1 MIFVIAM
8 IGVIAVNSR
17 LVARGVLKPLR
28 LIQGGAEQVGRG
40 DFDHRIGSGKD
51 DEIGDL
57 ARAFDAMTV
66 RLQHTRAAAD
76 AARKAVH
83 AQANL
88 MAAVFNN
95 MHDGLSIVDADLNI
109 VRVNPAARRLMGL
122 EPGDPLPARWTDIT
136 GRYRADR
143 VTPIKPDEL
152 QLGRVLRGEPV
163 THSELFLVNDKHPR
177 GLCLESVSK
186 SIGDD
191 TDMGAALTI
200 WHDVTAARQVE
211 QTLRESEALKR
222 AVIENAMDCIISIDQ
237 KGRII
242 DFNPAAEHT
251 FGYRREDVLGR
262 ELAETIFPPHLREA
276 HHRGLAHYLKTGE
289 GPVLGKRVELDAM
302 RADGSEFPVE
312 LGITAMRIGEQSL
325 FTAHLR
331 DITERQR
338 AAHEIRQ
345 LNETLGLRAAQLESA
360 NQELESFCYSVS
372 HDLRA
377 PLRAIDGFSRMLVE
391 QYSPQASPE
400 ALRYLARVRANA
412 QQMGTLI
419 DDLLAFSR
427 LGRQQ
432 MAPQSI
438 NTTDLVQQCVSVL
451 RAGGDGEAVS
461 FTVGQL
467 PACEGDPG
475 LIREVWM
482 NLLSNAFKFS
492 SKCAAPQVEA
502 GTVASE
508 VAGGN
513 PVYFVRDNGAGF
525 DMRYADKLF
534 GVFQRLHAV
543 TEFPG
548 TGVGLALVQRI
559 VQRHGGRIWAEA
571 QPGYG
576 ATFFFTLGEHHVQ
589 R

>member
-1 MIFVIAM
+1 M
-8 IGVIAVNSR
+8 
-17 LVARGVLKPLR
+17 
-28 LIQGGAEQVGRG
+28 
-40 DFDHRIGSGKD
+40 
-51 DEIGDL
+51 
-57 ARAFDAMTV
+57 
-66 RLQHTRAAAD
+66 
-76 AARKAVH
+76 
-83 AQANL
+83 
-88 MAAVFNN
+88 
-95 MHDGLSIVDADLNI
+95 
-109 VRVNPAARRLMGL
+109 
-122 EPGDPLPARWTDIT
+122 
-136 GRYRADR
+136 
-143 VTPIKPDEL
+143 
-152 QLGRVLRGEPV
+152 LRGEPV
-163 THSELFLVNDKHPR
+163 TSGELFLVNDKHPR
-177 GLCLESVSK
+177 GLCLESVTK
-186 SIGDD
+186 SIAGD

-200 WHDVTAARQVE
+200 WHDVTAARRVA

-222 AVIENAMDCIISIDQ
+222 AVIENAMDCIVSIDQ
-237 KGRII
+237 GGRIV

-251 FGYRREDVLGR
+251 FGYRREDVIGR
-262 ELAETIFPPHLREA
+262 DLAETIIPPRLREA
-276 HHRGLAHYLKTGE
+276 HRRGLAHYLKTGE

-312 LGITAMRIGEQSL
+312 LGITAMQIGEQTL
-325 FTAHLR
+325 FAAHMR
-331 DITERQR
+331 DITERKR
-338 AAHEIRQ
+338 VSYEIMQ
-345 LNETLGLRAAQLESA
+345 LNETLGLRATQLESA

-391 QYSPQASPE
+391 QYSPHASPE

-438 NTTDLVQQCVSVL
+438 NTADLVQQCVSVL

-461 FTVGQL
+461 FTLGQL

-492 SKCAAPQVEA
+492 GKCATPQVEA
-502 GTVASE
+502 GTIASE

-571 QPGYG
+571 QPGHG